1 MNHSQSHARQLQH
14 DVWSHNKLICMCTYA
29 LTHALATSTS
39 STYSSTL
46 HFYFSFCQNHNF
58 HIEPTEETLSLYT
71 VYMSYH
77 VNPSCLILPI
87 RNPEPTG
94 SLLSQH
100 LQGLYFSKTL
110 HGCKC
115 LCNPPVK
122 HKSPLEASHMQLLVQ
137 TYGPSDLH
145 DNHLFLVQVTSG
157 FSTLNCLGELVW
169 C

>member
-29 LTHALATSTS
+29 LAHALATSTS
-39 STYSSTL
+39 STYSSTP

-100 LQGLYFSKTL
+100 LQGLYFSPCLQNFAWLQVPLQLTSQAQKPFRSITHAAPCPNIWTL
-110 HGCKC
+110 
-115 LCNPPVK
+115 
-122 HKSPLEASHMQLLVQ
+122 
-137 TYGPSDLH
+137 
-145 DNHLFLVQVTSG
+145 
-157 FSTLNCLGELVW
+157 
-169 C
+169 